1 MFCEENI
8 FYCHLDTD
16 PDKEYFLYIGELKA
30 DCLNPF
36 LKEALSRIY
45 GKKFDFITIIPDVL
59 SCYPHPNM
67 IVVNPRSRQLVTQ
80 KGEKICC
87 RLSCEKLSSKVSA
100 SDTVLDLVR
109 DLLQKQKRLFVH
121 VYESTPELSL
131 GAIPGITLLGPE
143 GEIAHRWN
151 NKAYQLEALRKTDLP
166 VIDFRVCSD
175 HDELLQAAYELW
187 SRWDHGLFVS
197 QPYSAAGMNS
207 FIVNRA
213 ADLKGK
219 AIPQDSEYLVSKY
232 IPHFSDPTV
241 LGVVANP
248 EDVYIAAVAD
258 QEIEDGNKFRG
269 STFPSALPREIQEEL
284 KRHTRTVGRALGESG
299 YRGIFGC
306 DFIVDETN
314 RVHFVEV
321 NARKQGTTMEMCC
334 TLENLLP
341 PGSPSLME
349 LEFHAVNSCRFP
361 ENVTELSH
369 SMEDICW
376 RTYNFKTDREVIVS
390 KSIPQL
396 HDERELFRR
405 VSDNNL
411 EHGMIVMEHIG
422 QGIKAEPGTFLGR
435 IAAVSKRRELLAD
448 DIQKGKEMIRQSIST
463 IKDKQK

>member
-8 FYCHLDTD
+8 FYCHLDLD

-36 LKEALSRIY
+36 LKEALSRIFA
-45 GKKFDFITIIPDVL
+45 KKFDFITIIPDVL
-59 SCYPHPNM
+59 SCYPHTNM
-67 IVVNPRSRQLVTQ
+67 IVVNPRSRQIITRE
-80 KGEKICC
+80 GEKICC
-87 RLSCEKLSSKVSA
+87 RLSCEKLSSKVSE
-100 SDTVLDLVR
+100 SGTVLDLVQ
-109 DLLQKQKRLFVH
+109 DLLQRQKRLFVH

-131 GAIPGITLLGPE
+131 GSIPGVTLLGPD

-151 NKAYQLEALRKTDLP
+151 NKAYQLEVLRKTDVP
-166 VIDFRVCSD
+166 VIDFRICSD
-175 HDELLQAAYELW
+175 FDELLQAAHELW

-207 FIVNRA
+207 FIAYRPG
-213 ADLKGK
+213 DLKAK
-219 AIPQDSEYLVSKY
+219 AKSRKSEYLVSKY

-241 LGVVANP
+241 LGVVANA

-269 STFPSALPREIQEEL
+269 STFPSALPREIQEEV
-284 KRHTRTVGRALGESG
+284 KRHTRTVGRTLGESG

-334 TLENLLP
+334 TLESLLP
-341 PGSPSLME
+341 PGSPSLLE
-349 LEFHAVNSCRFP
+349 LEFHAVTRNRFP

-369 SMEDICW
+369 SMETICW
-376 RTYNFKTDREVIVS
+376 RTYNFKTDREVVVS

-422 QGIKAEPGTFLGR
+422 QGLKAEPGTFLGR
-435 IAAVSKRRELLAD
+435 IAAVSRRRDLLAD
-448 DIQKGKEMIRQSIST
+448 DIEKGKEMIRQSIST
-463 IKDKQK
+463 IKDKQQ